1 MPFSENPTQR
11 TSDAVKLVEDFNLK
25 QDAEFFADPSNRIE
39 LLTTLSADDFFD
51 LAKHTNDRVR
61 GFEPKERSGIHEE
74 GGFLP
79 LLATPEPEDK
89 RVAFRAGYDAIKDY
103 LVTTDDSM
111 EQKIKGA
118 SMAVEALVIW
128 VHPFDDGNGR
138 TSRFLG
144 KFVEDGTTD
153 VEQLIAETAD
163 INQRLR
169 MFDGDLRVDQG
180 NTIKGIDIILD
191 DDERKEYE
199 KTEMP
204 AAEGI
209 SLSIKRLLED
219 KTIQAAVDAKQVKLT
234 AAREKFPQKLA
245 A

>member
-1 MPFSENPTQR
+1 MSYSENPTQR
-11 TSDAVKLVEDFNLK
+11 TSDAVQLMEDFNLRE
-25 QDAEFFADPSNRIE
+25 DAEFFADPSHRIE

-61 GFEPKERSGIHEE
+61 GFEPRERAGVREE
-74 GGFLP
+74 GAFLP

-89 RVAFRAGYDAIKDY
+89 PVAFRAGYDAIKDY
-103 LVTTDDSM
+103 LSSTDDSI

-128 VHPFDDGNGR
+128 VHPFNDGNGR

-153 VEQLIAETAD
+153 IDQLVAETAD

-169 MFDGDLRVDQG
+169 MFDGELRVDQG
-180 NTIKGIDIILD
+180 NTIKGVDIILD
-191 DDERKEYE
+191 DDQRAEYK

-204 AAEGI
+204 ADEGI

-219 KTIQAAVDAKQVKLT
+219 KTIQDKVDAKQERLRGV
-234 AAREKFPQKLA
+234 RERFSQKLA